1 MSLDKLKT
9 LDTTQGQ
16 PVFLT
21 MKDGGV
27 VRARAIV
34 AVRPREALP
43 QYGLGP
49 AVIVEYEYEN
59 RHNAS
64 VNECQNEAE
73 QEVLLRTYK
82 TALGII

>member
-1 MSLDKLKT
+1 MS
-9 LDTTQGQ
+9 
-16 PVFLT
+16 FII
-21 MKDGGV
+21 MKDGGAI
-27 VRARAIV
+27 RASAIA

-49 AVIVEYEYEN
+49 SVIVEYASEN
-59 RHNAS
+59 RHNFY
-64 VNECQNEAE
+64 VNECRNDAE